1 MVLKITEKVLIVVY
15 ALAIIVVAIDV
26 FGWRP

>member
-1 MVLKITEKVLIVVY
+1 MVLKVTEIVLIVVY
-15 ALAIIVVAIDV
+15 TMAIIVVAIDV

>member
-1 MVLKITEKVLIVVY
+1 MVLKVTEKVLIVVY

-26 FGWRP
+26 FAWRP

>member
-15 ALAIIVVAIDV
+15 SLAIIVVANDV